1 MLYSTCTYIQF
12 SDAVNSY
19 CQRNKGAYWSMVPQ
33 LKEKKNT
40 DEISRWEAAHF
51 PVLVRHTGRKRPDF
65 VGHLHSCGTRVGSS
79 VTLKIGREHGP
90 DTCFLPM
97 QPRRERRWKSNVR
110 GSFGRRELSGEAK
123 FVDTAAPRWAH
134 GRRFTGCPAATD
146 RRVKSRP
153 AAFHCQEKKRKNII
167 AITISMNIL
176 EILSHQIKYGV
187 INECV
192 REKVEFHHSSC
203 SSKDMLR
210 YFQTGIGTWGFLST
224 CLISHKTH
232 INLAGFSSQSQSYI
246 FDQPDW
252 SILSLSIG
260 SNAWSNCSRI
270 YFNSS
275 WFRALW
281 DLVVATS
288 RSTTRL
294 SLSTWGS
301 STGVRLFVDGE

>member
-1 MLYSTCTYIQF
+1 MRFHGGKPPIFRS
-12 SDAVNSY
+12 
-19 CQRNKGAYWSMVPQ
+19 WSGTPEGSGRISLGISIHVAHVSEA
-33 LKEKKNT
+33 L
-40 DEISRWEAAHF
+40 SRWKLA
-51 PVLVRHTGRKRPDF
+51 GSM
-65 VGHLHSCGTRVGSS
+65 GQTRVSFPCSHVASAGESQMYEDRLVVGSCLARQS
-79 VTLKIGREHGP
+79 LWTPRLRGGP
-90 DTCFLPM
+90 TAGDLPVA
-97 QPRRERRWKSNVR
+97 RRR
-110 GSFGRRELSGEAK
+110 L
-123 FVDTAAPRWAH
+123 TAVWNP
-134 GRRFTGCPAATD
+134 GQRRFIA
-146 RRVKSRP
+146 
-153 AAFHCQEKKRKNII
+153 KKRKNII

-176 EILSHQIKYGV
+176 EILSHQINYGV

-246 FDQPDW
+246 SDQPDW